1 MRRGP
6 THERSQRA
14 SHFSSS
20 PCSRSATFHAPPPA
34 RRRTGAISRAPRRH
48 LSTPAAASAAAA
60 AASPAA
66 AALPPSGV
74 PRRGAGICLE
84 EGAVAA
90 AAHAAQL
97 RPHRARAAA
106 DNTHSP
112 PLPLL
117 STKQLIST
125 PVVSRLYACRM
136 AIGLHR
142 YCIPP
147 PHVPGSQPATVAD
160 PVAAACER
168 AWMVVTRV
176 EPVSFKCL
184 NEHPIN

>member
-66 AALPPSGV
+66 AALCRRPEYRGGGLASASKKGRWPP
-74 PRRGAGICLE
+74 PRMPRSCG
-84 EGAVAA
+84 
-90 AAHAAQL
+90 
-97 RPHRARAAA
+97 HRARAAA
-106 DNTHSP
+106 DNTLTASAIVVNEATHFHPRGVSFIR
-112 PLPLL
+112 L
-117 STKQLIST
+117 SNGHRAPQ
-125 PVVSRLYACRM
+125 VLY
-136 AIGLHR
+136 
-142 YCIPP
+142 PP
-147 PHVPGSQPATVAD
+147 PHTSQAPSLPRLQTLWQQPA
-160 PVAAACER
+160 R
-168 AWMVVTRV
+168 GLGW
-176 EPVSFKCL
+176 S
-184 NEHPIN
+184 

>member
-84 EGAVAA
+84 EGAVGAA
-90 AAHAAQL
+90 APAAQL
-97 RPHRARAAA
+97 RPPSARCCRQHTHRLCHCCQRS
-106 DNTHSP
+106 NSFPPPWCLVYTPVEWPSGSTGIVSP
-112 PLPLL
+112 P
-117 STKQLIST
+117 T
-125 PVVSRLYACRM
+125 
-136 AIGLHR
+136 
-142 YCIPP
+142 
-147 PHVPGSQPATVAD
+147 HVPGSQPATVAD

-176 EPVSFKCL
+176 EPVSFQCL
-184 NEHPIN
+184 NEHAIN

>member
-97 RPHRARAAA
+97 RPPSARCCRQHTLTASAIVVNEATHFHPRGVSFIRLSNGHRA
-106 DNTHSP
+106 P
-112 PLPLL
+112 
-117 STKQLIST
+117 Q
-125 PVVSRLYACRM
+125 VLY
-136 AIGLHR
+136 
-142 YCIPP
+142 PP
-147 PHVPGSQPATVAD
+147 PHTSQAPSLPRLQTLWQQPA
-160 PVAAACER
+160 R
-168 AWMVVTRV
+168 GLGW
-176 EPVSFKCL
+176 S
-184 NEHPIN
+184 